1 MGNILMGDD
10 GISIYILKRIKDR
23 LEDMNIK
30 VFIVETDINFL
41 IDIVEENDI
50 LIIVDALLSKGK
62 VGSVNVFKPMMN
74 KVSFCHSYIP
84 WHIILNKAKEVFEI
98 GIEVENIEFK
108 IGLGK
113 ALEDKIDDIAD
124 DVLNSIKKLSIH

>member
-1 MGNILMGDD
+1 MGDD